1 MSDKIAAVGNGR
13 IILTT
18 ASDGSWRLPLEEE
31 VTVAPGAY
39 SFSFPGFKAIATA
52 DIEPAAET
60 ALHNFGLREAWGMI
74 PQDEYAGAAKGTE
87 LINWHLETRF
97 CPACGTPLER
107 ALEISKKCPECQR
120 EYFPTLFPA
129 IVVLVMD
136 GEKALLVHAKS
147 LRKGVHAL
155 VAGFVETGE
164 TLEECV
170 AREVKEEA
178 DLDICDIRYFGSQ
191 SWPFPHQLMIG
202 FTARL
207 KKGSVRFAD
216 GELDSGG
223 FFTRDQ
229 HPLLP
234 SPPSLTRRLI
244 DAWLSHSL

>member
-1 MSDKIAAVGNGR
+1 MLTADANG
-13 IILTT
+13 T
-18 ASDGSWRLPLEEE
+18 WRLPLVEEIVVPE
-31 VTVAPGAY
+31 GAY
-39 SFSFPGFKAIATA
+39 TFSFPGFMAVDA
-52 DIEPAAET
+52 DVVKPEAGTEIHT
-60 ALHNFGLREAWGMI
+60 FGLREAWGMMSRE
-74 PQDEYAGAAKGTE
+74 EYATASKGTE

-97 CPACGTPLER
+97 CPACGSSLER
-107 ALEISKKCPECQR
+107 GMEISKKCQECSR
-120 EYFPTLFPA
+120 EYFPSLFPA

-136 GEKALLVHAKS
+136 GEKALLVHGKT

-178 DLDICDIRYFGSQ
+178 DLEICDIRYFGSQ

-207 KKGSVRFAD
+207 KRGSVRFAD

-223 FFTRDQ
+223 FFTREEV
-229 HPLLP
+229 PALP
-234 SPPSLTRRLI
+234 SPPSLTRRII
-244 DAWLSHSL
+244 DAWLSRSL